1 MRTRTATRIASRQHP
16 AHVFLLRLGALAGL
30 GVAALALST
39 MMHPVMAAAPSLE
52 RQHSLIRFVRQ
63 ECGFCHGLT
72 LNGGLGSPLTAEAM
86 RARPAEVLSA
96 VILHGIPGTA
106 MPPWSPY
113 LSAAETDWI
122 VEQLQQGFP
131 Q

>member
-1 MRTRTATRIASRQHP
+1 MRTAPASHP
-16 AHVFLLRLGALAGL
+16 HPGHPLLLKLGALATL
-30 GVAALALST
+30 GVAGLALYAMT
-39 MMHPVMAAAPSLE
+39 HPVFAAEPALE
-52 RQHSLIRFVRQ
+52 RQQALVRFVRQ

-72 LNGGLGSPLTAEAM
+72 LGGGLGSPLTAEAM
-86 RARPAEVLSA
+86 RARPAEVLAA
-96 VILHGIPGTA
+96 VIQHGIPGTA

-122 VEQLQQGFP
+122 VARLQEGFP